1 MFKTVIIYFGK
12 KYNYG
17 LRQFWYSEA
26 NFVSQILFSFFFFF
40 LINSFYLL
48 FIYCLLPAFLYLK
61 NTIFALQLFML
72 SFPETYHVVQ
82 VAELKKNKKSALR
95 SRWLNIWRN
104 VGMQQCSTKIT

>member
-48 FIYCLLPAFLYLK
+48 FIYCLLPVFLYLK

-82 VAELKKNKKSALR
+82 VAELKKKQKVSSKEQMIKYLEKCRYAA
-95 SRWLNIWRN
+95 
-104 VGMQQCSTKIT
+104 V